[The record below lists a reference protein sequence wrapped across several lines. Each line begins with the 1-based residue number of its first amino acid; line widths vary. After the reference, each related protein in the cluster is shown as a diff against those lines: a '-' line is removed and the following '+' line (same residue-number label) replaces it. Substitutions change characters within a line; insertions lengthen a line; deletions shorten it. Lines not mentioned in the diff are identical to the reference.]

1 MESALGGYLSPS
13 IGPNHYLR
21 AEWAC
26 GTVLS
31 GGLVLWGLLVGIG
44 FIHPY
49 FRHYYIRWCQIIV
62 MAEFLEEK
70 EQQRHH
76 YYCLLQ
82 YELSSITSNFP
93 FTSFANNSKQKE
105 RLSIVDAQ
113 LGLKNFMIFIF
124 CK

>member
-1 MESALGGYLSPS
+1 MESALGGYSSPS

-31 GGLVLWGLLVGIG
+31 GGMVLWSLLVGIWLHSSL
-44 FIHPY
+44 FNTLHQVVSNNY
-49 FRHYYIRWCQIIV
+49 V

-70 EQQRHH
+70 EQQWHH

-82 YELSSITSNFP
+82 YELSSITSDN
-93 FTSFANNSKQKE
+93 
-105 RLSIVDAQ
+105 R
-113 LGLKNFMIFIF
+113 
-124 CK
+124 

>member
-1 MESALGGYLSPS
+1 MESALGGYSSPS

-31 GGLVLWGLLVGIG
+31 GGMVLWSLLVGNRLHSSL
-44 FIHPY
+44 FNTLHQVVSNNY
-49 FRHYYIRWCQIIV
+49 V

-70 EQQRHH
+70 EQQWHH

-82 YELSSITSNFP
+82 YELSSIPLTIDNCF
-93 FTSFANNSKQKE
+93 SFH
-105 RLSIVDAQ
+105 L
-113 LGLKNFMIFIF
+113 F